1 MRQTSPIIIILLA
14 LAACFT
20 ATPKAQAQS
29 VAVKTNLL
37 YDATLTPNLGVEM
50 GLGKRVTA
58 QLFYGLN
65 PWKFSEGK
73 SIRH

>member
-1 MRQTSPIIIILLA
+1 MLLA

-50 GLGKRVTA
+50 GLGNASLRNSPMV
-58 QLFYGLN
+58 
-65 PWKFSEGK
+65 
-73 SIRH
+73 